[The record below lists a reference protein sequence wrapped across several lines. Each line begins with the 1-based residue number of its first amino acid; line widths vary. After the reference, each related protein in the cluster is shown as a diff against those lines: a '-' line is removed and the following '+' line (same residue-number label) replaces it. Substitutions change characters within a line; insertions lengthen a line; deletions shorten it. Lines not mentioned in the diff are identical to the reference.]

1 MENESGSIIVDS
13 EKTVEKFD
21 LTSEFFDPAKQ
32 EEQLWQARTGLNY
45 DTLCAAI
52 ETIIFMSDRPV
63 PLLKIK
69 KMLDEDMPLHVLH
82 NSILKL
88 QTEYE
93 AHHHGLRLQ
102 EVAEGYQ
109 FRTKATYSKYVQDLF
124 KVNALVLTPSVLEVL
139 AIIAYK
145 QPVSKPE
152 IDKIRGVDSAH
163 LVRTLMEKHLVKI
176 VGRSEDVGH
185 PSLYGTTQEFLEVF
199 NLSNLESLP
208 PEHEL
213 NDLAKSSD
221 VGKISDIR
229 QICSEG
235 DKKRFVFDELAELD
249 QLSDSIKNIVSE
261 TDFTRNLISEEK
273 KRVDGQ
279 NAEVKTAFEILE
291 EYIEK
296 QRIIEQNRKS
306 LSSES
311 LSLADGP
318 KVVNDL
324 TAGPFNAPLAVE
336 DDFQMID
343 LDTGLPIENGQ
354 TDKEEMLF
362 KNEEKDLADALDR
375 AFFELTGEKLPANDE
390 ADFNLVEAQHFFDET
405 EEKIDAVTAEVV
417 EKAKSLDL
425 DLEFLKNTP
434 QEGPESEANQE
445 S

>member
-1 MENESGSIIVDS
+1 MENIVSGEVTVS
-13 EKTVEKFD
+13 EFD
-21 LTSEFFDPAKQ
+21 LATEFFDPAKQ

-45 DTLCAAI
+45 DTLCGAI

-63 PLLKIK
+63 PLMKIK
-69 KMLDEDMPLHVLH
+69 KMLDEDMPLNVLH
-82 NSILKL
+82 DALVKL

-93 AHHHGLRLQ
+93 ATHHGLRLQ

-185 PSLYGTTQEFLEVF
+185 PSIYGTTQEFLEVF
-199 NLSNLESLP
+199 NLSTLESLP

-213 NDLAKSSD
+213 SDLAKSSD
-221 VGKISDIR
+221 VGKICDIR

-235 DKKRFVFDELAELD
+235 DKNRFVFDELAELD
-249 QLSDSIKNIVSE
+249 QLSESIKNIVSE
-261 TDFTRNLISEEK
+261 TDFTRNLMSEEK
-273 KRVDGQ
+273 KRVEGQ
-279 NAEVKTAFEILE
+279 NPEVKTAFEILE
-291 EYIEK
+291 SYIEK
-296 QRIIEQNRKS
+296 ERVIEQNRKS
-306 LSSES
+306 LTSES
-311 LSLADGP
+311 LSLAEGP

-324 TAGPFNAPLAVE
+324 TAGPFNAPIATE

-343 LDTGLPIENGQ
+343 LDTGLPIEPE
-354 TDKEEMLF
+354 KEDLLF
-362 KNEEKDLADALDR
+362 KKNEEKDLAEALDR
-375 AFFELTGEKLPANDE
+375 AFFEMTGEKLPSNEE
-390 ADFNLVEAQHFFDET
+390 ADFNLVEAQNFFDET
-405 EEKIDAVTAEVV
+405 EQKLDAVTAAVV
-417 EKAKSLDL
+417 NNAKSLDL
-425 DLEFLKNTP
+425 DLEFLKD
-434 QEGPESEANQE
+434 EVNQD